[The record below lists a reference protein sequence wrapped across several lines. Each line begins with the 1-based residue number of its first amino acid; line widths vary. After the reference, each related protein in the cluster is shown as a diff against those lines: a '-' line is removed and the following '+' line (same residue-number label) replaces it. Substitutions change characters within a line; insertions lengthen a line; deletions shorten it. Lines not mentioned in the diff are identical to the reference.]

1 LQILRGIGSS
11 YPNLFG
17 EGGEGDSGTVGSFY
31 TKYGW
36 VALINSMA
44 NDDRSKWDYFFDLS
58 VIEFLNTVCFYKDKA
73 EQERKD
79 IEQMKRQHG

>member
-1 LQILRGIGSS
+1 
-11 YPNLFG
+11 
-17 EGGEGDSGTVGSFY
+17 
-31 TKYGW
+31 
-36 VALINSMA
+36 MA
-44 NDDRSKWDYFFDLS
+44 NDDRTKWDYFFDMS